1 MSEAPAR
8 LCFAFLCTYANICSG
23 PAKIFIEHDFEI
35 WTFSS
40 RLSLASPQVTQAIR
54 RDSNSWRQGLSL
66 MPCRRKKAN
75 RSSPPVHRRGSK
87 PDYRGGYLEPRTSNL
102 EPLTTIPYPPCYQSN
117 QVNKGQGL
125 WHWRALTEGAKAS
138 KGANDLWGN
147 VTLLKI
153 CRKLSSQAQ
162 QLALVM
168 ITTMPS
174 EREQG
179 LNSIR
184 TRKYGFPGSNLDNWT
199 GSIGTFWFKELRKR
213 SLHWNSLQMIPVPFD
228 KYIYIHI
235 TSCVVYVVSTS
246 V

>member
-1 MSEAPAR
+1 MRMFCAAFNVKFKCLPNAGFRKWDLPRRLCNSHTKSEALNHAQSSIVAPLSGQVEAACPSLR
-8 LCFAFLCTYANICSG
+8 LRLRKQLEGTRTHGGKGCHSCNAGEKRPTAVVLLCT
-23 PAKIFIEHDFEI
+23 EEEV
-35 WTFSS
+35 S
-40 RLSLASPQVTQAIR
+40 RTTVEGT
-54 RDSNSWRQGLSL
+54 SN
-66 MPCRRKKAN
+66 
-75 RSSPPVHRRGSK
+75 
-87 PDYRGGYLEPRTSNL
+87 LEPRTSNL

-184 TRKYGFPGSNLDNWT
+184 TRKYGFPGSNLDN
-199 GSIGTFWFKELRKR
+199 
-213 SLHWNSLQMIPVPFD
+213 
-228 KYIYIHI
+228 
-235 TSCVVYVVSTS
+235 
-246 V
+246 